1 MSGQRHFLMKEK
13 GIEEKMMVFVR
24 HVKREQFCDIFVS
37 MLIKNLNE
45 KSISISKLYSHTHTH
60 ISIQQQH
67 LKLEIILYFFW

>member
-45 KSISISKLYSHTHTH
+45 KKYKHFKAIFTHTH

-67 LKLEIILYFFW
+67 LKLETIL